1 MRLDG
6 LSLEDLPV
14 PLVFSAYRIIRDC
27 NRQFAEL
34 FGYGREELVDQ
45 SFHRLYPELSG
56 FVLTGELWR
65 TNLAGGSVYTD
76 QRIMQKRDGTRF
88 WAEARGRSK
97 HPEDPFAEAIY
108 CFEPM
113 ARAVGPDKALTGRR
127 LQIVALVAQ
136 GKTNAVIADEVGLSR
151 RTVEAHRARTMKALG
166 LRNGAE
172 LVAWFHEQRG

>member
-1 MRLDG
+1 MRARNWSTRAFTG
-6 LSLEDLPV
+6 STRR
-14 PLVFSAYRIIRDC
+14 FRGSC
-27 NRQFAEL
+27 
-34 FGYGREELVDQ
+34 
-45 SFHRLYPELSG
+45 
-56 FVLTGELWR
+56 LTGQLWR
-65 TNLAGGSVYTD
+65 TNLAGGSVYKD

-136 GKTNAVIADEVGLSR
+136 AKPMR
-151 RTVEAHRARTMKALG
+151 
-166 LRNGAE
+166 
-172 LVAWFHEQRG
+172 